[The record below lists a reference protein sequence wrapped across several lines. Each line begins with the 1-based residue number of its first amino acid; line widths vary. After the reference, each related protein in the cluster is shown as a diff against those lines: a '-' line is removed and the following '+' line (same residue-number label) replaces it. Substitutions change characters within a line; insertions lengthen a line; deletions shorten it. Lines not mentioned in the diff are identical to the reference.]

1 MDSGG
6 FVTARDRQDESEC
19 SKRQKCSQGEED
31 RISNLPDFIIGHILT
46 FLCFKDAIRTSVLSQ
61 RWIYMWTYI
70 TKLCLNDSNIY
81 LRNKTTF
88 INFVCRMLLHLNAS
102 NINEFH
108 LLLEEKYDPYII
120 GQLISLVS
128 NKKIK
133 VISLLSHNECSISCY
148 PIFKCQSLEK
158 LELAM
163 GHSIIQFPS
172 FVCLS
177 SLTALYLVAIR
188 SPMKITCYSSNQSKE
203 LTLKFPVLRDYIS
216 CDCIWL
222 DVKRVTIDAPLLEK
236 VIIER
241 QWDYSSNVSHA
252 EIEIRASYVTNYLYR
267 SYVSSET
274 TLLDAAHVAEAS
286 ISLSDD
292 SKNLAPME
300 HYLADI
306 SAFGMLSNLC
316 ISYFVTI
323 ENLLC
328 LLLKSPCLETLVLKY
343 PIYSAKRPPKFAI
356 VPECFLST
364 LKVVRF
370 AKFTGG
376 QQEFSFAKFV
386 MEKSQVLESISFS
399 CYKLRGAKMK
409 KVKKKIFSVKRSCN
423 IEFSDYLDT

>member
-61 RWIYMWTYI
+61 
-70 TKLCLNDSNIY
+70 
-81 LRNKTTF
+81 
-88 INFVCRMLLHLNAS
+88 RMLLHLNAS

-292 SKNLAPME
+292 SKVNM
-300 HYLADI
+300 
-306 SAFGMLSNLC
+306 S
-316 ISYFVTI
+316 
-323 ENLLC
+323 
-328 LLLKSPCLETLVLKY
+328 
-343 PIYSAKRPPKFAI
+343 
-356 VPECFLST
+356 
-364 LKVVRF
+364 
-370 AKFTGG
+370 G
-376 QQEFSFAKFV
+376 QE
-386 MEKSQVLESISFS
+386 L
-399 CYKLRGAKMK
+399 
-409 KVKKKIFSVKRSCN
+409 KIFVRKLFN
-423 IEFSDYLDT
+423 INNLKGLILQV

>member
-70 TKLCLNDSNIY
+70 TKLGLDDGVYQI
-81 LRNKTTF
+81 NKTTF

-108 LLLEEKYDPYII
+108 LILEEKYDPYII

-133 VISLLSHNECSISCY
+133 VISLRSINECSISCY

-188 SPMKITCYSSNQSKE
+188 NPMKITCYSSNQSKE

-236 VIIER
+236 VIIDR

-252 EIEIRASYVTNYLYR
+252 EIEIRASYVTNYYYR

-343 PIYSAKRPPKFAI
+343 PIYSAKRPPNFAI

>member
-46 FLCFKDAIRTSVLSQ
+46 FLRFKDAIRTSVLSQ

-70 TKLCLNDSNIY
+70 TKLGLHDGVYQI
-81 LRNKTTF
+81 NKTTF

-108 LLLEEKYDPYII
+108 LILEEKYDPYII

-133 VISLLSHNECSISCY
+133 VISLRSINECSISCY

-188 SPMKITCYSSNQSKE
+188 NPMKITCYSSNQSKE

-236 VIIER
+236 VIIDR

-286 ISLSDD
+286 IYLSDD

-343 PIYSAKRPPKFAI
+343 PIYSAKKPLKFAI

-370 AKFTGG
+370 AKFAGG

-423 IEFSDYLDT
+423 IEFSDHLDT